1 MNWKI
6 ISMLLLS
13 LNCLGQ
19 SSNQCCQDNEIYGNL
34 EIGHTTQCSSPRTLN
49 VVNDGTAG
57 IRITDAIAT
66 TDQSA
71 MVGIEFYRDCVFRM
85 GEISFYD
92 PMDNN
97 LYIVNSTVDGYIEFQ
112 TEDVTKVAIDPDG
125 WLQLGTGIWFGSLVP
140 DFPDAT
146 SARNAGLQD
155 GMSFIRQSDGAL
167 IVLRTGI
174 N

>member
-1 MNWKI
+1 MKYFI
-6 ISMLLLS
+6 AIVILMP
-13 LNCLGQ
+13 LGCFGQ
-19 SSNQCCQDNEIYGNL
+19 GSNQCCQDNEIYGNL
-34 EIGHTTQCSSPRTLN
+34 EVGHTTQCSSPRTLN

-57 IRITDAIAT
+57 IRITDAVAT

-71 MVGIEFYRDCVFRM
+71 MVGIEFYRNCDDRM

-97 LYIVNSTVDGYIEFQ
+97 LYIINSTVNGYIEFQ
-112 TEDVTKVAIDPDG
+112 TENTTKVAIDPDG

-140 DFPDAT
+140 DFAT
-146 SARNAGLQD
+146 ATDARNAGLVD
-155 GMSFIRQSDGAL
+155 GMSYIRQSDGAL